1 MDKNH
6 LVEEEGEGKSLNFIE
21 QIIEEELAAGKN
33 GGRVRTRFPPEPN
46 GYLHIGHATSIC
58 LNFGIA
64 AKYNGKCNLRFDDTN
79 PSKEDVEY
87 IDSIQQD
94 IRWLGFQWEG
104 EPHYASDYF
113 QQLYDWAEKLIAEGK
128 AYVDDQ
134 PAEVISAQRMTPT
147 EPGVNSPYRDRS
159 PEENLDLFRRMKAG
173 EFKNGEKV
181 LRAKIDMASPNMLM
195 RDPIMY
201 RIMHTPHHRTGDK
214 WCIYPMYDFTHGQ
227 SDYIEGITHSIC
239 TLEFEVHRPLY
250 NWFLDQL
257 IDTEYRPR
265 QIEFAR
271 RNLSYT
277 VMSKRRLLELV
288 QKGIVAGWDDPRMPT
303 ISGLR
308 RAGYTP
314 EAIRLFAEKVGVAR
328 REIVVDMALLEF
340 CAREHLN
347 KVAPRVM
354 AVLNPVKVVIDNYPE
369 GQSELVE
376 VENNPEDETAGTRQI
391 PFSRELY
398 IERDDFMENA
408 PKKFFRMTPGNEV
421 RLKGAYIVK
430 CVGVDKNTDGDIT
443 LIHCVYDPETR
454 SGSGANAN
462 RKVKGTLHWVS
473 APDAIEAE
481 VRLYD
486 RLFKDPDPAGHK
498 DVDFKEFLN
507 YRISFVSIFLLKP
520 SVCLFITPRTR
531 CIVLIE
537 CWSSGHV
544 EGFPFCEI
552 RTDEHSIVFSTISKA
567 IFIDRILWEEI
578 SIDYRFPCKTI
589 PSSQCCWNL
598 ILLCCLYKC
607 FVRCSNKFIIRY
619 ILKFFWIIYPKVLHR

>member
-369 GQSELVE
+369 GQSERVE

-430 CVGVDKNTDGDIT
+430 CVGVEKNTDGDIT

-507 YRISFVSIFLLKP
+507 ENSLQVLRHCKLEPSLRSAKEGDRFQFQRLGYFCVDKDSRPEALVFNRTVGLKDTWAK
-520 SVCLFITPRTR
+520 L
-531 CIVLIE
+531 
-537 CWSSGHV
+537 
-544 EGFPFCEI
+544 
-552 RTDEHSIVFSTISKA
+552 
-567 IFIDRILWEEI
+567 
-578 SIDYRFPCKTI
+578 
-589 PSSQCCWNL
+589 N
-598 ILLCCLYKC
+598 
-607 FVRCSNKFIIRY
+607 N
-619 ILKFFWIIYPKVLHR
+619 